1 MHTLLET
8 VLPPTLTREQVAQLW
23 GVSRNTVSSY
33 VKRGAIPKPIPG
45 SRKWS
50 KAEVIRARDNPA
62 REAAAQAHAAE
73 DGNVTPFEK
82 WRRARGR

>member
-50 KAEVIRARDNPA
+50 KAEVIRARDNPTRGEPA
-62 REAAAQAHAAE
+62 TTEAQA
-73 DGNVTPFEK
+73 DNITPFEK